1 MKKFVVLFLALVSTA
16 VVAQDRVVK
25 FDKNQDGKVDY
36 VELLMKCDVSKDLFV
51 KADKNGDDVLSNGEM
66 RTARAYLFKKCNKE
80 VV

>member
-36 VELLMKCDVSKDLFV
+36 VELLMKCDVSKGLFV
-51 KADKNGDDVLSNGEM
+51 KADKNGDDVLSNSEM